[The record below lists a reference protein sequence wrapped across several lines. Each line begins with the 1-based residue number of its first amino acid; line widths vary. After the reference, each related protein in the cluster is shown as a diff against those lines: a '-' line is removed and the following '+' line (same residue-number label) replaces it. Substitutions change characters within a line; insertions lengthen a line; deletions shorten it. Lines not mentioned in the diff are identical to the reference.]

1 MTDVLNPFTDQQKD
15 EIIEQIKSADNLID
29 GIQKATGA
37 GIELDDRL
45 ATVKANR
52 AKLVRIK
59 QTYFPNG

>member
-1 MTDVLNPFTDQQKD
+1 MVDVKNPFTDQQKD
-15 EIIEQIKSADNLID
+15 EIIEQIKAADDLID

>member
-1 MTDVLNPFTDQQKD
+1 D
-15 EIIEQIKSADNLID
+15 EIIEQIKAADDLID

>member
-1 MTDVLNPFTDQQKD
+1 MVDVKNPFTDQQRD
-15 EIIEQIKSADNLID
+15 EIIEQIKAADDLID